1 MIYEV
6 RFMSASL
13 QYSNYSGSA
22 EFGKN
27 MEIKEYQTYNEQ
39 EIIDLYQNVGWTNY
53 TSCPE
58 MLEEAYKNSLCILG
72 TFEKEKLVGV
82 VRVVGDGISIVFVQ
96 DILVLPQY
104 QRQGVGSALM
114 RAILKKY
121 ASVYQVELLTDS
133 TEKSKAFYSSVGL
146 VPVGELGCSA
156 YIRMSSQ

>member
-1 MIYEV
+1 MLRCNTAITPG
-6 RFMSASL
+6 ALSL
-13 QYSNYSGSA
+13 
-22 EFGKN
+22 EKN

-39 EIIDLYQNVGWTNY
+39 EITDLYQSVGWTNY
-53 TSCPE
+53 TSCSE

-72 TFEKEKLVGV
+72 AFEKEKLVGV

-96 DILVLPQY
+96 DILVLPEY

-133 TEKSKAFYSSVGL
+133 TEKSKAFYLSVGL
-146 VPVGELGCSA
+146 VPVSELGCSA
-156 YIRMSSQ
+156 YIRMSAQ

>member
-1 MIYEV
+1 
-6 RFMSASL
+6 
-13 QYSNYSGSA
+13 
-22 EFGKN
+22 

-72 TFEKEKLVGV
+72 AFEKEKLVGV

-96 DILVLPQY
+96 DILVLPEY
-104 QRQGVGSALM
+104 QRQGVGSELM

-146 VPVGELGCSA
+146 VPVGKLGCSA

>member
-1 MIYEV
+1 MLRCNTAITPGVLSWE
-6 RFMSASL
+6 
-13 QYSNYSGSA
+13 
-22 EFGKN
+22 KN

-39 EIIDLYQNVGWTNY
+39 EIIDLYQSVGWTNY

-72 TFEKEKLVGV
+72 AFEKEKLVGV

-96 DILVLPQY
+96 DILVLPKY

-114 RAILKKY
+114 RAVLEKY

-146 VPVGELGCSA
+146 VPVSELGCSA
-156 YIRMSSQ
+156 YIRMSAQ

>member
-1 MIYEV
+1 MLRCNTAITPG
-6 RFMSASL
+6 ALSL
-13 QYSNYSGSA
+13 
-22 EFGKN
+22 EKN

-39 EIIDLYQNVGWTNY
+39 EIIDLYQSVGWTNY
-53 TSCPE
+53 TSCLE

-72 TFEKEKLVGV
+72 AFEKEKLVGV

-96 DILVLPQY
+96 DILVLPKY

-114 RAILKKY
+114 RAVLEKY

-146 VPVGELGCSA
+146 VPVSKLGCSA
-156 YIRMSSQ
+156 YIRMSAQ

>member
-1 MIYEV
+1 
-6 RFMSASL
+6 
-13 QYSNYSGSA
+13 
-22 EFGKN
+22 

-39 EIIDLYQNVGWTNY
+39 EIIDLYQSVGWTNY

-72 TFEKEKLVGV
+72 AFEKEKLVGV

-96 DILVLPQY
+96 DILVLPEY

-133 TEKSKAFYSSVGL
+133 TEKSKAFYLSVGL
-146 VPVGELGCSA
+146 VPVSELGCSA
-156 YIRMSSQ
+156 YIRMSAQ

>member
-1 MIYEV
+1 
-6 RFMSASL
+6 
-13 QYSNYSGSA
+13 
-22 EFGKN
+22 

-39 EIIDLYQNVGWTNY
+39 EIIDLYQSVGWTNY

-72 TFEKEKLVGV
+72 AFEKEKLVGV

-96 DILVLPQY
+96 DILVLPEY

-146 VPVGELGCSA
+146 VPVSELGCSA
-156 YIRMSSQ
+156 YIRMSAQ

>member
-1 MIYEV
+1 MLRCNTAITPG
-6 RFMSASL
+6 ALSL
-13 QYSNYSGSA
+13 
-22 EFGKN
+22 EKN

-39 EIIDLYQNVGWTNY
+39 EIIDLYQSVGWTNY

-72 TFEKEKLVGV
+72 AFEKEKLVGV

-96 DILVLPQY
+96 DILVLPEY

-114 RAILKKY
+114 RAILEKY
-121 ASVYQVELLTDS
+121 ASAYQVELLTDS

-146 VPVGELGCSA
+146 APVGELGCSA
-156 YIRMSSQ
+156 YIRMSAQ

>member
-1 MIYEV
+1 
-6 RFMSASL
+6 
-13 QYSNYSGSA
+13 
-22 EFGKN
+22 

-39 EIIDLYQNVGWTNY
+39 EIIDLYQSVGWTNY

-58 MLEEAYKNSLCILG
+58 TLEKAYKNSLCILG
-72 TFEKEKLVGV
+72 AFEKEKLVGV

-96 DILVLPQY
+96 DILVLPEY

-146 VPVGELGCSA
+146 VPVSELGCSA
-156 YIRMSSQ
+156 YIRMGAQ

>member
-1 MIYEV
+1 MLRCNTAITPG
-6 RFMSASL
+6 ALSL
-13 QYSNYSGSA
+13 
-22 EFGKN
+22 EKN

-39 EIIDLYQNVGWTNY
+39 EIIDLYQSVGWTNY

-72 TFEKEKLVGV
+72 AFEKEKLVGA

-96 DILVLPQY
+96 DILVLPEY

-146 VPVGELGCSA
+146 VPVSELGCSA
-156 YIRMSSQ
+156 YIRMSAQ

>member
-1 MIYEV
+1 
-6 RFMSASL
+6 
-13 QYSNYSGSA
+13 
-22 EFGKN
+22 

-39 EIIDLYQNVGWTNY
+39 EIIDLYRSVGWTNY

-72 TFEKEKLVGV
+72 AFEKEKLVGV

-96 DILVLPQY
+96 DILVLPEY

-114 RAILKKY
+114 RAVLEKY

-146 VPVGELGCSA
+146 VPIGELGCSA
-156 YIRMSSQ
+156 YIRMSAQ

>member
-1 MIYEV
+1 MLRCNTAITPG
-6 RFMSASL
+6 ALSL
-13 QYSNYSGSA
+13 
-22 EFGKN
+22 EKN

-39 EIIDLYQNVGWTNY
+39 EIIDLYQSVGWTNY

-72 TFEKEKLVGV
+72 AFEKEKLVGV

-96 DILVLPQY
+96 DILVLPEY

-114 RAILKKY
+114 RAVLEKY

-146 VPVGELGCSA
+146 VPVSELGCSA
-156 YIRMSSQ
+156 YIRMSAQ

>member
-1 MIYEV
+1 
-6 RFMSASL
+6 
-13 QYSNYSGSA
+13 
-22 EFGKN
+22 

-39 EIIDLYQNVGWTNY
+39 EITDLYQSVGWTNY

-72 TFEKEKLVGV
+72 AFEKEKLVGV

-96 DILVLPQY
+96 DILVLPEY

-133 TEKSKAFYSSVGL
+133 TEKSKTFYSSIGL
-146 VPVGELGCSA
+146 VPVSELGCSA
-156 YIRMSSQ
+156 YIRMSAQ

>member
-1 MIYEV
+1 
-6 RFMSASL
+6 
-13 QYSNYSGSA
+13 
-22 EFGKN
+22 

-39 EIIDLYQNVGWTNY
+39 EIIDLYQSVGWTNY

-72 TFEKEKLVGV
+72 AFEKEKLVGV

-96 DILVLPQY
+96 DILVLPKY

-114 RAILKKY
+114 RAVLEKY

-146 VPVGELGCSA
+146 APVSELGCSA
-156 YIRMSSQ
+156 YIRMGAQ

>member
-1 MIYEV
+1 MLRCNTAITPG
-6 RFMSASL
+6 ALSL
-13 QYSNYSGSA
+13 
-22 EFGKN
+22 EKN

-39 EIIDLYQNVGWTNY
+39 EIIDLYQSVGWTNY

-58 MLEEAYKNSLCILG
+58 MLEKAYKNSLCILG
-72 TFEKEKLVGV
+72 AFEKEKLVGV

-96 DILVLPQY
+96 DILVLPKY

-114 RAILKKY
+114 RAVLEKY

-146 VPVGELGCSA
+146 VPVSELGCSA
-156 YIRMSSQ
+156 YIQMSAQ

>member
-1 MIYEV
+1 
-6 RFMSASL
+6 
-13 QYSNYSGSA
+13 
-22 EFGKN
+22 

-72 TFEKEKLVGV
+72 AFEKEKLVGV

-96 DILVLPQY
+96 DILVLPEY

-121 ASVYQVELLTDS
+121 ASVYQVERLTDS

-146 VPVGELGCSA
+146 APVSELGCSA
-156 YIRMSSQ
+156 YIRMSAQ

>member
-1 MIYEV
+1 
-6 RFMSASL
+6 
-13 QYSNYSGSA
+13 
-22 EFGKN
+22 

-72 TFEKEKLVGV
+72 AFEKEKLVGV

-96 DILVLPQY
+96 DILVLPEY

-146 VPVGELGCSA
+146 VPVSKLGCSA
-156 YIRMSSQ
+156 YIRMSAQ

>member
-1 MIYEV
+1 
-6 RFMSASL
+6 
-13 QYSNYSGSA
+13 
-22 EFGKN
+22 

-39 EIIDLYQNVGWTNY
+39 EITDLYQSVGWTNY

-72 TFEKEKLVGV
+72 AFEKEKLVGV

-96 DILVLPQY
+96 DILVLPEY

-146 VPVGELGCSA
+146 VPVSELGCSA
-156 YIRMSSQ
+156 YIRMSAQ

>member
-1 MIYEV
+1 MLRCNTAITPG
-6 RFMSASL
+6 ALSL
-13 QYSNYSGSA
+13 
-22 EFGKN
+22 EKN

-39 EIIDLYQNVGWTNY
+39 EITDLYQSVGWTNY
-53 TSCPE
+53 TSCSE

-72 TFEKEKLVGV
+72 AFEKEKLVGV

-96 DILVLPQY
+96 DILVLPEY

-146 VPVGELGCSA
+146 VPVSELGCSA
-156 YIRMSSQ
+156 YIRMSAQ

>member
-1 MIYEV
+1 
-6 RFMSASL
+6 
-13 QYSNYSGSA
+13 
-22 EFGKN
+22 

-39 EIIDLYQNVGWTNY
+39 EITDLYQSVGWTNY
-53 TSCPE
+53 TSCSE

-72 TFEKEKLVGV
+72 AFEKEKLVGV

-96 DILVLPQY
+96 DILVLPKY

-114 RAILKKY
+114 RAVLEKY

-146 VPVGELGCSA
+146 VPVSELGCSA
-156 YIRMSSQ
+156 YIRMSAQ

>member
-1 MIYEV
+1 MLRCNTAITLG
-6 RFMSASL
+6 ALSL
-13 QYSNYSGSA
+13 
-22 EFGKN
+22 EKN

-39 EIIDLYQNVGWTNY
+39 EITDLYQSVGWTNY

-72 TFEKEKLVGV
+72 AFEKEKLVGV

-96 DILVLPQY
+96 DILVLPEY

-133 TEKSKAFYSSVGL
+133 TEKSKAFYSSIGL
-146 VPVGELGCSA
+146 VPVSELGCSA
-156 YIRMSSQ
+156 YIRMSAQ

>member
-1 MIYEV
+1 MLRCNTAITPG
-6 RFMSASL
+6 ALSL
-13 QYSNYSGSA
+13 
-22 EFGKN
+22 EKN

-72 TFEKEKLVGV
+72 AFEKEKLVGV

-96 DILVLPQY
+96 DILVLPEY

-114 RAILKKY
+114 RAVLEKY

-146 VPVGELGCSA
+146 VPVSELGCSA
-156 YIRMSSQ
+156 YIRMNAQ

>member
-1 MIYEV
+1 MLRCNTAITPG
-6 RFMSASL
+6 ALSL
-13 QYSNYSGSA
+13 
-22 EFGKN
+22 EKN

-39 EIIDLYQNVGWTNY
+39 EVIDLYQSVGWTNY

-72 TFEKEKLVGV
+72 AFEKEKLVGV

-96 DILVLPQY
+96 DILVLPEY

-146 VPVGELGCSA
+146 VPVSELGCSA
-156 YIRMSSQ
+156 YIRMSAQ

>member
-1 MIYEV
+1 MLRCNTAITPG
-6 RFMSASL
+6 ALSL
-13 QYSNYSGSA
+13 
-22 EFGKN
+22 EKN

-72 TFEKEKLVGV
+72 AFEKEKLVGV

-96 DILVLPQY
+96 DILVLPEY

-146 VPVGELGCSA
+146 APVSELGCSA
-156 YIRMSSQ
+156 YIRMSAQ

>member
-1 MIYEV
+1 MLRCNTAITPG
-6 RFMSASL
+6 ALSL
-13 QYSNYSGSA
+13 
-22 EFGKN
+22 EKN

-39 EIIDLYQNVGWTNY
+39 EIIGLYQSVGWTNY

-58 MLEEAYKNSLCILG
+58 MLEKAYKNSLCILG
-72 TFEKEKLVGV
+72 AFEKEKLIGV

-96 DILVLPQY
+96 DILVLPKY

-114 RAILKKY
+114 RAVLEKY

-146 VPVGELGCSA
+146 VPVSKLGCSA
-156 YIRMSSQ
+156 YIRMSAQ

>member
-1 MIYEV
+1 
-6 RFMSASL
+6 
-13 QYSNYSGSA
+13 
-22 EFGKN
+22 

-39 EIIDLYQNVGWTNY
+39 EIIDLYQSVGWTNY

-72 TFEKEKLVGV
+72 AFEKEKLVGA

-96 DILVLPQY
+96 DILVLPEY

-133 TEKSKAFYSSVGL
+133 TEKSKAFYLSVGL
-146 VPVGELGCSA
+146 VPVSELGCSA
-156 YIRMSSQ
+156 YIRMSAQ

>member
-1 MIYEV
+1 MLRCNTAITPG
-6 RFMSASL
+6 ALSL
-13 QYSNYSGSA
+13 
-22 EFGKN
+22 EKN

-39 EIIDLYQNVGWTNY
+39 EIIDLYQSVGWTNY

-72 TFEKEKLVGV
+72 AFEKEKLVGV

-96 DILVLPQY
+96 DILVLPEY

-133 TEKSKAFYSSVGL
+133 TEKSKAFYSSIGL
-146 VPVGELGCSA
+146 VPVSELGCSA
-156 YIRMSSQ
+156 YIRMSAQ

>member
-1 MIYEV
+1 
-6 RFMSASL
+6 
-13 QYSNYSGSA
+13 
-22 EFGKN
+22 

-39 EIIDLYQNVGWTNY
+39 EITDLYQSVGWTNY

-72 TFEKEKLVGV
+72 AFEKEKLVGV

-96 DILVLPQY
+96 DILVLPEY

-133 TEKSKAFYSSVGL
+133 TEKSKAFYSSIGL
-146 VPVGELGCSA
+146 VPVSELGCSA
-156 YIRMSSQ
+156 YIRMSAQ

>member
-1 MIYEV
+1 
-6 RFMSASL
+6 
-13 QYSNYSGSA
+13 
-22 EFGKN
+22 

-39 EIIDLYQNVGWTNY
+39 EIIDLYQSVGWTNY

-72 TFEKEKLVGV
+72 AFEKEKLIGV

-96 DILVLPQY
+96 DILVLPKY
-104 QRQGVGSALM
+104 QRKGVGSALM
-114 RAILKKY
+114 RAVLEKY

-146 VPVGELGCSA
+146 VSVGEFGCSA
-156 YIRMSSQ
+156 YIRMSTQ

>member
-1 MIYEV
+1 MLRCNTAITPGVLSWE
-6 RFMSASL
+6 
-13 QYSNYSGSA
+13 
-22 EFGKN
+22 KN

-39 EIIDLYQNVGWTNY
+39 EIIDLYQSVGWTNY
-53 TSCPE
+53 TSCLE

-72 TFEKEKLVGV
+72 AFEKEKLVGV

-96 DILVLPQY
+96 DILVLPKY

-114 RAILKKY
+114 RAVLEKY

-146 VPVGELGCSA
+146 VPVSELGCSA
-156 YIRMSSQ
+156 YIRMSAQ

>member
-1 MIYEV
+1 MLRCNTAITPG
-6 RFMSASL
+6 ALSL
-13 QYSNYSGSA
+13 
-22 EFGKN
+22 EKN

-39 EIIDLYQNVGWTNY
+39 EIIDLYQSVGWTNY

-72 TFEKEKLVGV
+72 AFEKEKLVGI

-96 DILVLPQY
+96 DILVLPEY

-114 RAILKKY
+114 RAVLEKY

-146 VPVGELGCSA
+146 VPVSELGCSA
-156 YIRMSSQ
+156 YIRMSAQ

>member
-1 MIYEV
+1 
-6 RFMSASL
+6 
-13 QYSNYSGSA
+13 
-22 EFGKN
+22 

-39 EIIDLYQNVGWTNY
+39 EIIDLYQSVGWTNY

-72 TFEKEKLVGV
+72 AFEKEKLVGV

-96 DILVLPQY
+96 DILVLPKY

-114 RAILKKY
+114 RAVLEKY

-146 VPVGELGCSA
+146 APVSELGCSA
-156 YIRMSSQ
+156 YIRMSAQ

>member
-1 MIYEV
+1 
-6 RFMSASL
+6 
-13 QYSNYSGSA
+13 
-22 EFGKN
+22 

-39 EIIDLYQNVGWTNY
+39 EVIDLYQSVGWTNY

-72 TFEKEKLVGV
+72 AFEKEKLVGV

-96 DILVLPQY
+96 DILVLPEY

-146 VPVGELGCSA
+146 VPVSELGCSA
-156 YIRMSSQ
+156 YIRMSAQ

>member
-1 MIYEV
+1 MLRCNTAITPG
-6 RFMSASL
+6 ALSL
-13 QYSNYSGSA
+13 
-22 EFGKN
+22 EKN

-39 EIIDLYQNVGWTNY
+39 EIIDLYQSVGWTNY

-58 MLEEAYKNSLCILG
+58 TLEKAYKNSLCILG
-72 TFEKEKLVGV
+72 AFEKEKLVGV

-96 DILVLPQY
+96 DILVLPEY

-146 VPVGELGCSA
+146 VPVSELGCSA
-156 YIRMSSQ
+156 YIRMGAQ

>member
-1 MIYEV
+1 MLRCNTAITLG
-6 RFMSASL
+6 ALSL
-13 QYSNYSGSA
+13 
-22 EFGKN
+22 EKN

-39 EIIDLYQNVGWTNY
+39 EIIDLYQSVGWTNY

-72 TFEKEKLVGV
+72 AFEKEKLVGV

-96 DILVLPQY
+96 DILVLPEY

-146 VPVGELGCSA
+146 VPVSELGCSA
-156 YIRMSSQ
+156 YIRMSAQ

>member
-1 MIYEV
+1 MLRCNTAITPG
-6 RFMSASL
+6 ALSL
-13 QYSNYSGSA
+13 
-22 EFGKN
+22 EKN

-39 EIIDLYQNVGWTNY
+39 EIIDLYQSVGWTNY

-72 TFEKEKLVGV
+72 AFEKEKLIGV

-96 DILVLPQY
+96 DILVLPEY
-104 QRQGVGSALM
+104 QRQGVGFALI
-114 RAILKKY
+114 RAVLEKY

-146 VPVGELGCSA
+146 VPVSELGCSA
-156 YIRMSSQ
+156 YIRMSAQ